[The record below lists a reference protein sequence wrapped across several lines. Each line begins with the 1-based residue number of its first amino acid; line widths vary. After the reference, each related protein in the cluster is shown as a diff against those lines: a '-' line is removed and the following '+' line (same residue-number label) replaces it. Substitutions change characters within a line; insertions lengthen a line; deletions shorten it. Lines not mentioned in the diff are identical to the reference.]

1 MTRNA
6 TARLAGLLYLAT
18 LPTAGFA
25 YGFVAFMPKD
35 DPVALLAAL
44 QDGRQAL
51 GWTVLLGAVGF
62 INYLLIAALFYR
74 LLAPAGKVAADLL
87 VLFVAASVPLAL
99 AALAQRMELM
109 ALIDA
114 SQLTAPESTRLL
126 RSEANLF
133 QLASI
138 FWGLWMMPLGWLSYR
153 SGLVPQLIGL
163 GLIAGG
169 FGYLASFVL
178 PVLAVEA
185 PAAVGG
191 ALMAVTLVSEF
202 AFMLWLIVKGTGV
215 EIAPAAVPVGAR
227 PADLQEVEPG
237 IHPRQRRDDGAG
249 ALSR

>member
-1 MTRNA
+1 MTRHA
-6 TARLAGLLYLAT
+6 TARLAGWLYLAT

-25 YGFVAFMPKD
+25 YGFVAFMPQD
-35 DPVALLAAL
+35 DPAALLGAL

-51 GWTVLLGAVGF
+51 GWTVVLGAIGF
-62 INYLLIAALFYR
+62 IDYLLIAALFHR

-87 VLFVAASVPLAL
+87 VLFVAVSVPLAL
-99 AALAQRMELM
+99 AALGPRMDLM

-114 SQLTAPESTRLL
+114 SRLTAPEAARLL

-153 SGLVPQLIGL
+153 SGLVPKVIGV

-169 FGYLASFVL
+169 VGYVASFIL
-178 PVLAVEA
+178 PALSIVT

-191 ALMAVTLVSEF
+191 VLMAVTLASEF
-202 AFMLWLIVKGTGV
+202 AFIFWLIIK
-215 EIAPAAVPVGAR
+215 
-227 PADLQEVEPG
+227 
-237 IHPRQRRDDGAG
+237 GAG
-249 ALSR
+249 REAPTAS

>member
-6 TARLAGLLYLAT
+6 TARLAGILYLAT

-35 DPVALLAAL
+35 DPAALLAAL
-44 QDGRQAL
+44 EAGRQTL
-51 GWTVLLGAVGF
+51 SWTVVLGAIGF
-62 INYLLIAALFYR
+62 IDYLVIAALFHR
-74 LLAPAGKVAADLL
+74 LLAAAGKVAADLL

-109 ALIDA
+109 ALIDT
-114 SQLTAPESTRLL
+114 SQLTATEATRLL

-133 QLASI
+133 QIATI

-153 SGLVPQLIGL
+153 SGLVPKVVGL

-178 PVLAVEA
+178 PVLRIDA
-185 PAAVGG
+185 PAVVGG
-191 ALMAVTLVSEF
+191 VLMAVTLASEC
-202 AFMLWLIVKGTGV
+202 AFMFWLIV
-215 EIAPAAVPVGAR
+215 R
-227 PADLQEVEPG
+227 
-237 IHPRQRRDDGAG
+237 GAG
-249 ALSR
+249 REAATNR